1 MRTLILLGSLLLVTG
16 CGSSAP
22 PSSSPGP
29 ATAAP
34 TGLFDAQRQALDKAR
49 QVNQQ
54 TQNDADAQRQAI
66 EHETQ

>member
-1 MRTLILLGSLLLVTG
+1 MRTLILLGCLLLVTG

-22 PSSSPGP
+22 PSASSGP
-29 ATAAP
+29 APPAQ
-34 TGLFDAQRQALDKAR
+34 TGLFDSQRQALDKAK

-54 TQNDADAQRQAI
+54 TQNDADAQRRAI